1 MRIARRQGF
10 SLLETV
16 IALTLFGGALLSML
30 GIGQVILA
38 RLHESNQRFRASLY
52 TQSILDSLRATA
64 CARLTNGSATSG
76 PFRAAWSVSDLRD
89 AARIDLSLTAP
100 QRGRAPQVGQTT
112 ALLPCPE
119 P

>member
-1 MRIARRQGF
+1 MLTARRHGF

-16 IALTLFGGALLSML
+16 IALTLFGGALLSVL
-30 GIGQVILA
+30 GIGQVVLA
-38 RLHESNQRFRASLY
+38 RLHESDQRFRASLY

-64 CARLTNGSATSG
+64 CARLSSGSTSSG
-76 PFRAAWSVSDLRD
+76 PFHATWSLTDLRD

-100 QRGRAPQVGQTT
+100 RRGATPQVGQAT